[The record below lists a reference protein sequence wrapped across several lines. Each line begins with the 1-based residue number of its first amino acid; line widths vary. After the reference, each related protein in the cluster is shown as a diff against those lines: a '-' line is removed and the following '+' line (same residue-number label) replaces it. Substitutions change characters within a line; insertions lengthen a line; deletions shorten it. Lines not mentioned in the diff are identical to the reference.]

1 MTVNEMI
8 IEAITTDSRK
18 RKCRWQ
24 TELEALGFKISK
36 DRAWCMTEKYNS
48 RKWIAFCWFM
58 GLVTLANILAFVCM
72 FMHYDYPEVIVD
84 ILVLCGLITAGYCGI
99 NVLNKKVNNIVPP
112 EEKGEEDGTC
122 KN

>member
-1 MTVNEMI
+1 
-8 IEAITTDSRK
+8 
-18 RKCRWQ
+18 
-24 TELEALGFKISK
+24 
-36 DRAWCMTEKYNS
+36 MTEKYNS

-58 GLVTLANILAFVCM
+58 GLVTLAIILAFVCM

-99 NVLNKKVNNIVPP
+99 NVLNKKVNNTPQVSLD